1 MEITLTLCL
10 PRDFQTVP
18 VARRVIDTSMQ
29 AVGVTQDC
37 ASDVTVAL
45 SEACTNVLKHSGPG
59 DEYQVRFELENDV
72 CSIKVID
79 IGTGFDPA
87 ALPIGDAAHDA
98 ERGRGVQLMRHLVD
112 ELHFAS
118 TPDDGSTVTMKK
130 SIDYADGSLLAKAI
144 EDTAPAR

>member
-1 MEITLTLCL
+1 MEITLTLSL

-29 AVGVTQDC
+29 AVGVTQEC

-45 SEACTNVLKHSGPG
+45 TEACTNVLKHSGPG
-59 DEYQVRFELENDV
+59 DEYQVKFALDNDV

-79 IGTGFDPA
+79 LGEGFDPGS
-87 ALPIGDAAHDA
+87 LPAGDAHVDA
-98 ERGRGVQLMRHLVD
+98 EQGRGVQLMRHLVD

-118 TPDDGSTVTMKK
+118 SPDDGSTVTMIK
-130 SIDYADGSLLAKAI
+130 SIEYADGSLLAKAI
-144 EDTAPAR
+144 ADSPVS